1 MTRATGLKARARR
14 VRVAAFDV
22 DGVLT
27 DGRLYYTDSGEE
39 LKAFSVLDG
48 HGMKMLAEAG
58 VAVAIITSR
67 KSKLVQRRARDL
79 GIEHLYQGVGA
90 KREAMTH
97 LLKKLNRDWDAASYM
112 GDDVIDLPVMTRCAL
127 AASVPN
133 AHALVRRHAHY
144 VTRAAG
150 GHGAVREFCECLM
163 QAQGVL
169 DAALAKYLA

>member
-1 MTRATGLKARARR
+1 MTRATGLKARAQR

-48 HGMKMLAEAG
+48 HGMKMLTEAG

-97 LLKKLNRDWDAASYM
+97 LLKKLNLEWDAASYM

-144 VTRAAG
+144 VTRNPG
-150 GHGAVREFCECLM
+150 GHGAVREFCDCLM

-169 DAALAKYLA
+169 DAALAKYLT

>member
-1 MTRATGLKARARR
+1 MTGVQTCALPISTTNSPRSEAQERLGQWQRLRHSLLTLQDYPELARLL
-14 VRVAAFDV
+14 VCIVA
-22 DGVLT
+22 
-27 DGRLYYTDSGEE
+27 YQ
-39 LKAFSVLDG
+39 
-48 HGMKMLAEAG
+48 AG

-97 LLKKLNRDWDAASYM
+97 LLKKLNLEWDAASYM

-163 QAQGVL
+163 QAQEIGRAHV
-169 DAALAKYLA
+169 

>member
-1 MTRATGLKARARR
+1 MTRATGLKARAQR

-48 HGMKMLAEAG
+48 HGMKMLTEAG

-97 LLKKLNRDWDAASYM
+97 LLKKLNLDWDAASYM

-144 VTRAAG
+144 VTRNPG
-150 GHGAVREFCECLM
+150 GHGAVREFCDCLM

>member
-1 MTRATGLKARARR
+1 MLPALPAETVMRARH
-14 VRVAAFDV
+14 VRLMVFDV

-48 HGMKMLAEAG
+48 HGMKMLTEAG

-90 KREAMTH
+90 KREAMKRNSRNEKSRSRQEGGAGFRTAESGATRGPP
-97 LLKKLNRDWDAASYM
+97 LKHPLRIGRGEFKRNL
-112 GDDVIDLPVMTRCAL
+112 
-127 AASVPN
+127 
-133 AHALVRRHAHY
+133 RRAWS
-144 VTRAAG
+144 RSGQISG
-150 GHGAVREFCECLM
+150 GISPPDPSR
-163 QAQGVL
+163 
-169 DAALAKYLA
+169 